1 MAIYGYV
8 RNDIPCPTVDQFA
21 ALSEYKCDEVFLEV
35 GEVKEDTELHRLLT
49 VVQSGDMVVTTAV
62 SVLGKTLSHLSTILE
77 TLKKREVRFVS
88 VQEGIDTDE
97 TNNFYHYLF
106 LLSGNERETKRLLAR
121 QSIELSRS
129 KGVKIGRPALTDET
143 IKKIKHMYNERKTLR
158 EIASECG
165 ISLGSAHKY
174 VLELKEKTAG

>member
-1 MAIYGYV
+1 MTIYGYV
-8 RNDIPCPTVDQFA
+8 RNDIPCPTVDQFE
-21 ALSEYKCDEVFLEV
+21 ALSPYGCDEVFLEM
-35 GEVKEDTELHRLLT
+35 GEVKEDAELQRLLT
-49 VVQSGDMVVTTAV
+49 VVQSGDTVVTTAV
-62 SVLGKTLSHLSTILE
+62 SVFGKTLSHLSLILE
-77 TLKKREVRFVS
+77 TLREREVRFVS

-97 TNNFYHYLF
+97 NQTFYYYLS

-129 KGVKIGRPALTDET
+129 KGVQIGRPTLTEET
-143 IKKIKHMYNERKTLR
+143 VQKVQQLYNERKTLR

-174 VLELKEKTAG
+174 VVEMKQKNAG

>member
-1 MAIYGYV
+1 MTIYGYV

-21 ALSEYKCDEVFLEV
+21 ALSPYECDEVFLEI
-35 GEVKEDTELHRLLT
+35 GEVKEDAELQRLLT
-49 VVQSGDMVVTTAV
+49 SVQPGDMLVTMAV
-62 SVLGKTLSHLSTILE
+62 SVFGKTLSHLSLILE
-77 TLKKREVRFVS
+77 TLRERDVRFVS

-97 TNNFYHYLF
+97 NQAFYYYLS

-129 KGVKIGRPALTDET
+129 KGVKIGRPSLTDET
-143 IKKIKHMYNERKTLR
+143 VQKIEHMYNERKTLR